1 MSKTKSQGEDIGYS
15 RIHRLIVAPVARN
28 QSPETGSQQKRQVV
42 PVGYNLLGR
51 NKESVY
57 H

>member
-28 QSPETGSQQKRQVV
+28 QSLETGSQQKRQVV
-42 PVGYNLLGR
+42 PVGYNLGG
-51 NKESVY
+51 NKESVN

>member
-15 RIHRLIVAPVARN
+15 RIRRLVVAPVSRN
-28 QSPETGSQQKRQVV
+28 QSLETASQQKRQVV
-42 PVGYNLLGR
+42 PVGYNLGG
-51 NKESVY
+51 NKGSMN